1 MNRTEML
8 AALDD
13 HAGPWDLIIIGGG
26 ASGLG
31 TAVDAASRGYSTLL
45 LEQSDFAKGTSSRST
60 KLVHGGVRYLKQG
73 NVSLVVEA
81 LKERGLML
89 RNAPHLV
96 HDLPFIVPAYD
107 WWEGPFYGIG
117 LKMYDLLAGRHGIGR
132 SKVLSRERTLELLP
146 TIEPDG
152 LNGGVAYHDGQFDDA
167 RLAINLAQTAA
178 ESGAVVLN
186 YIEVTGLLKAGG
198 VVAGVAAVD
207 GESGRSY
214 EVEGRAV
221 INATGVFTDRI
232 RRMDDPN
239 VRRLVAPSQGAH
251 IVLDRS
257 FLPGDAAIM
266 VPKTEDGRVLFAI
279 PWLDR
284 VVVGTT
290 DTPVQDIA
298 LEPRP
303 LAEEI
308 AFLLEHAARYLVKDP
323 APSDVKSTFAGL
335 RPLVGGEEQGAATS
349 ALSRDHTISISPTGL
364 VTITG
369 GKWTTYRKMAE
380 DTVDH
385 AATVAGLDDRPC
397 VTRELHIHG
406 YHDDAESFGALAHY
420 GSDAPAVR
428 SLIRERADYG
438 ERLHEEHAL
447 VTGEVVWAARHEMA
461 RTVEDVLSRRSRL
474 LLLDARA
481 AIAVAPKV
489 AKTLAAELGREEAW
503 AGRQAEEFTELA
515 SGYTLQ

>member
-1 MNRTEML
+1 
-8 AALDD
+8 
-13 HAGPWDLIIIGGG
+13 
-26 ASGLG
+26 
-31 TAVDAASRGYSTLL
+31 
-45 LEQSDFAKGTSSRST
+45 
-60 KLVHGGVRYLKQG
+60 
-73 NVSLVVEA
+73 
-81 LKERGLML
+81 
-89 RNAPHLV
+89 
-96 HDLPFIVPAYD
+96 
-107 WWEGPFYGIG
+107 
-117 LKMYDLLAGRHGIGR
+117 
-132 SKVLSRERTLELLP
+132 
-146 TIEPDG
+146 
-152 LNGGVAYHDGQFDDA
+152 
-167 RLAINLAQTAA
+167 
-178 ESGAVVLN
+178 
-186 YIEVTGLLKAGG
+186 
-198 VVAGVAAVD
+198 
-207 GESGRSY
+207 
-214 EVEGRAV
+214 
-221 INATGVFTDRI
+221 
-232 RRMDDPN
+232 
-239 VRRLVAPSQGAH
+239 
-251 IVLDRS
+251 
-257 FLPGDAAIM
+257 M

-447 VTGEVVWAARHEMA
+447 VAGEVVWAARHEMA

-481 AIAVAPKV
+481 AIAAAPRV

-515 SGYTLQ
+515 SGYTLP